1 MCQKIGETNSK
12 YHLMLW
18 ENQKQVYSFDQVY
31 STFTLKKQKGSP
43 GKSKCRE
50 WSYKNRR
57 SKSVIVDSLK
67 KKMVK
72 EKCEE

>member
-1 MCQKIGETNSK
+1 MCQKIGDTNSK

-31 STFTLKKQKGSP
+31 LAFTLKKQKGSL

-50 WSYKNRR
+50 RSYKT
-57 SKSVIVDSLK
+57 
-67 KKMVK
+67 
-72 EKCEE
+72 E